1 MFTAEEQRVAAME
14 RKAAENE
21 KVQSSVLSCYCS
33 LVLSLAVWSLQ
44 TVPEYYPW
52 GRGGPQRDESGKI
65 LGRRWLL
72 GRDSS
77 SISVST
83 LNTSLCSVVQ

>member
-1 MFTAEEQRVAAME
+1 ME

-21 KVQSSVLSCYCS
+21 KVQSLVLSCYCN
-33 LVLSLAVWSLQ
+33 LVLRLQDGHLISALLQ

-83 LNTSLCSVVQ
+83 